1 MPAHRKT
8 YDPGGPGGEDV
19 RHPAGR
25 VCLGDGK
32 NSAGRETL
40 ERIAAALDTEVTE
53 VICGVPQTPDLRR
66 IKRRWAL
73 IGGETAIILTIFII
87 ILYIYA
93 FVGTWRYGLRYQFW
107 NQNYA
112 VTLEELFGAYSL
124 ERSAAMRTTVAGIQ
138 LSPSHHSTMAS
149 LKSDGNFFGFHVY
162 PAEAYH
168 GDLLPDGWD
177 TTSIVTI
184 TVTGL
189 APVYHPAAPLS
200 QSFFLISMIFL

>member
-53 VICGVPQTPDLRR
+53 VIYGVPQTPNLRR

-87 ILYIYA
+87 ILYYI
-93 FVGTWRYGLRYQFW
+93 FMPLSVLGGT
-107 NQNYA
+107 A
-112 VTLEELFGAYSL
+112 CAISFGI
-124 ERSAAMRTTVAGIQ
+124 RTTP
-138 LSPSHHSTMAS
+138 SP
-149 LKSDGNFFGFHVY
+149 
-162 PAEAYH
+162 
-168 GDLLPDGWD
+168 
-177 TTSIVTI
+177 
-184 TVTGL
+184 
-189 APVYHPAAPLS
+189 
-200 QSFFLISMIFL
+200 

>member
-53 VICGVPQTPDLRR
+53 VIYGVPQTPNLRR

-112 VTLEELFGAYSL
+112 VTLEELSGAYSL

-138 LSPSHHSTMAS
+138 LSPSHHSTMA
-149 LKSDGNFFGFHVY
+149 
-162 PAEAYH
+162 P
-168 GDLLPDGWD
+168 
-177 TTSIVTI
+177 
-184 TVTGL
+184 
-189 APVYHPAAPLS
+189 
-200 QSFFLISMIFL
+200 